1 MVSTN
6 KYAGEVKATLAGKE
20 RKFKLTFERLVF
32 IEENLNKTVMELT
45 KEYSTGQYSM
55 KSITEVLYQ
64 SLLGGGGRYEKSA
77 VGQMIM
83 DDGLIKGAEI
93 ASIILTTLFSN
104 EEHDSENPLV
114 QGENEQKDT
123 QSSNTSK

>member
-64 SLLGGGGRYEKSA
+64 SLLGGGGRYEKSS

-93 ASIILTTLFSN
+93 ASKILTTLFTN
-104 EEHDSENPLV
+104 EDEDSENPLV
-114 QGENEQKDT
+114 QGEKQSKEDT
-123 QSSNTSK
+123 QSKNT